1 MEHAWLNTVKPYLEC
16 PRFGEC
22 SVNCCPLDPKAE
34 SRPSLPEDAE
44 SECKARISTRKTIA
58 LKYGLPNRGMTEKEL
73 KRERRSKAKKA
84 WWESLPGE
92 EKRRRL
98 ANLKPAKKVADEP
111 CKRSICSGS

>member
-73 KRERRSKAKKA
+73 KRELSRICCDFRLKSCDLRTDVPSCKKM
-84 WWESLPGE
+84 P
-92 EKRRRL
+92 
-98 ANLKPAKKVADEP
+98 
-111 CKRSICSGS
+111 